1 MNSKIMNK
9 KLVALFIVGLFVVCL
24 AGMVSAVCYDKDNN
38 VVSAKDSTEC
48 AKVSGFWVDNLPEFV
63 NADTKNPY
71 VCGESGL
78 SALFKGEG
86 WSFVKTR
93 LCVWESAGKNG
104 VSGVTLKYFLLAL
117 VVLMIYSALAY
128 ANFPD
133 SFNSANGSV
142 LRFIIAFVAGILATF
157 TITTDGLLAI
167 MQSYTALG
175 VTLSVFFPIMVL
187 VFFTMVVASKGSPMG
202 IFTSRIIWLIYSV
215 YLFLQTG
222 LALLLQYGSPTG
234 GAFGPTMQRLVVF
247 FLGSGTQYEKDP
259 AITGILLISSIAI
272 FIIFVWQGKA
282 VDAWLAKEKRDSE
295 IEGQKAELERSRA
308 YDKLRSEEMKRT

>member
-9 KLVALFIVGLFVVCL
+9 KLVALFIVGLFVVSL
-24 AGMVSAVCYDKDNN
+24 ASAVCYN
-38 VVSAKDSTEC
+38 ST
-48 AKVSGFWVDNLPEFV
+48 DNLILSRINEINCPGMGGYWISDLPGV
-63 NADTKNPY
+63 TSSKVY
-71 VCGESGL
+71 TCGESGL
-78 SALFKGEG
+78 SAVFKN
-86 WSFVKTR
+86 WVFVRER
-93 LCVWESAGKNG
+93 LCVWEDSSLGG
-104 VSGVTLKYFLLAL
+104 VSGATLKYFLLAL

-133 SFNSANGSV
+133 SFNSTNGSF

-234 GAFGPTMQRLVVF
+234 GAFGPTIQRLVVF
-247 FLGSGTQYEKDP
+247 FLGSGVQYQKDP

-272 FIIFVWQGKA
+272 FVIFVWQGKA